1 MREPGN
7 DVDAKFFTREV
18 FEGPSKATGWVQL
31 TMCKYPAC
39 RLVLS
44 LVANVPNSSDA
55 VQKAK
60 GDFMGSLASPRA
72 YSDAFHRQATSLEP
86 VAEDL
91 EQDLDGV
98 CFETT
103 DFELSKL
110 TENMPKCLVK
120 FAEILYGLYAG
131 TFDDEMKALA
141 GEKNPRETL
150 MDEGALGGVSP
161 NFQAKLREGLRLV
174 ANQTHQFTG
183 CQEQQE
189 LVSVRAL
196 KRDASNPDDAQV
208 VQAKKER
215 AHLWEKAREQRRRFV
230 AVSQLKGATA
240 PKIEAVVSKLPASKF
255 GAANRL
261 FVWSADLVTETT
273 ARPWKES
280 SPTPKS
286 TATDAV
292 LDFMAKLAG
301 PGDFVIC
308 FDGRMRSERANLE
321 KKLESSGK
329 SLDEMLITYAA
340 DTATKSGNKVFMGA
354 KLHEIG
360 YVLLPCKRQ
369 RMSVVERKD
378 KFLPQG
384 ENSTHCS
391 TFTNVPLPKVAAL
404 PRISTTEKAIVFP
417 AGAEGDP
424 PRAACPSK
432 WDFGG
437 VPMFWRESKSQDFW
451 VAVLKMFNAKAI
463 VDFTPGSGALAS
475 AAMSLGA
482 KYTGFV
488 EETKHLAW
496 LQNIVDTAALK
507 FIAGKEEVLY
517 MEELAE
523 LISSHYQDILEDPE
537 DVPDAEWLSEAE
549 EEE

>member
-1 MREPGN
+1 
-7 DVDAKFFTREV
+7 
-18 FEGPSKATGWVQL
+18 
-31 TMCKYPAC
+31 
-39 RLVLS
+39 
-44 LVANVPNSSDA
+44 
-55 VQKAK
+55 
-60 GDFMGSLASPRA
+60 
-72 YSDAFHRQATSLEP
+72 
-86 VAEDL
+86 
-91 EQDLDGV
+91 
-98 CFETT
+98 
-103 DFELSKL
+103 
-110 TENMPKCLVK
+110 
-120 FAEILYGLYAG
+120 
-131 TFDDEMKALA
+131 
-141 GEKNPRETL
+141 

-240 PKIEAVVSKLPASKF
+240 PTIEAVVSKLPASKF

-286 TATDAV
+286 AATDAV

-329 SLDEMLITYAA
+329 FLDEMLITYAA

-354 KLHEIG
+354 TLHEIG

-369 RMSVVERKD
+369 RMSEDVSGGAKRQVSATRRKQHALQHLHQCAAAEGRRVASHLHHRKGD
-378 KFLPQG
+378 CVPCRRG
-384 ENSTHCS
+384 GGPSS
-391 TFTNVPLPKVAAL
+391 SGVPLQVGLRRSAHVLA
-404 PRISTTEKAIVFP
+404 
-417 AGAEGDP
+417 
-424 PRAACPSK
+424 
-432 WDFGG
+432 
-437 VPMFWRESKSQDFW
+437 RE
-451 VAVLKMFNAKAI
+451 
-463 VDFTPGSGALAS
+463 
-475 AAMSLGA
+475 
-482 KYTGFV
+482 
-488 EETKHLAW
+488 
-496 LQNIVDTAALK
+496 
-507 FIAGKEEVLY
+507 
-517 MEELAE
+517 
-523 LISSHYQDILEDPE
+523 
-537 DVPDAEWLSEAE
+537 
-549 EEE
+549 